1 MFQRVIRID
10 HLKPVPDYIIFS
22 TRARCGNVHLVRVR
36 INYTALISRFS
47 NNRVSKTRLGN
58 EITENDSNRMK
69 WQIVIGVQEPMN
81 EEKVKREDWIWL
93 HETSDSPPFNGRKIK
108 MRSIRRNCKLP
119 SVIWQTVNVTNTV
132 PCCFF
137 FIQYF
142 PFKLFIF
149 GKNPGTFSSTV
160 CPNSIDNSTIYAASY
175 IVWNSSKIIFSILI
189 TVASKCIEMHRN
201 AL

>member
-93 HETSDSPPFNGRKIK
+93 HETSGSPPFNGRNK
-108 MRSIRRNCKLP
+108 
-119 SVIWQTVNVTNTV
+119 
-132 PCCFF
+132 
-137 FIQYF
+137 
-142 PFKLFIF
+142 
-149 GKNPGTFSSTV
+149 
-160 CPNSIDNSTIYAASY
+160 
-175 IVWNSSKIIFSILI
+175 
-189 TVASKCIEMHRN
+189 N
-201 AL
+201 ALDTAEL

>member
-58 EITENDSNRMK
+58 AITENDSNRTK

-81 EEKVKREDWIWL
+81 EKKEKIRSGYTRLPVARRSIE
-93 HETSDSPPFNGRKIK
+93 EIK

-132 PCCFF
+132 PCRFF

-160 CPNSIDNSTIYAASY
+160 CPSPIDNSTIYAASY